1 LGIGWGIITL
11 YQKNKNVNKILHM
24 ALDLDLTDGPVMR
37 FVNTGLNLQVPSEDW
52 EYSAQLS
59 NF

>member
-1 LGIGWGIITL
+1 
-11 YQKNKNVNKILHM
+11 M
-24 ALDLDLTDGPVMR
+24 AQDLDLTDGPVMR